1 MLNEQLYA
9 NPYNSSVAGFYF
21 TSYEE
26 YQTKSSK
33 HVDQYGLPIEEY
45 EIDHVDGDLN
55 QLFNA
60 CNIDQCTLHIWF
72 NEIETMDKSDQTEL
86 YFRCDCLGQD
96 PQEAICDLNS
106 DGSIGTGSSLHYAYS
121 YIEDS
126 GILNTLPENIQR
138 YFDFEAFARDLE
150 YSGDI
155 TEFSYD
161 GEDYTATGF

>member
-1 MLNEQLYA
+1 MINEQLYA

-21 TSYEE
+21 SSYDE
-26 YQTKSSK
+26 YKTKSSK
-33 HVDQYGLPIEEY
+33 HVDPCGLPVEEY
-45 EIDHVDGDLN
+45 EIDYIEGELPE
-55 QLFNA
+55 LFNA
-60 CNIDQCTLHIWF
+60 CNIDQSTLQAWF
-72 NEIETMDKSDQTEL
+72 NEIEIMDKSDQTEL
-86 YFRCDCLGQD
+86 YFRCDNLGQD
-96 PQEAICDLNS
+96 PQEAIYDLNS
-106 DGSIGTGSSLHYAYS
+106 DGSISAGSSLYYAYS

-161 GEDYTATGF
+161 GETYTATGF

>member
-26 YQTKSSK
+26 YKTKSSK
-33 HVDQYGLPIEEY
+33 HVDPFGLPVEEY

-60 CNIDQCTLHIWF
+60 CNIDQCTLHVWF

-106 DGSIGTGSSLHYAYS
+106 DGSISTGSSLYYAYS

-161 GEDYTATGF
+161 GDTYTATGF